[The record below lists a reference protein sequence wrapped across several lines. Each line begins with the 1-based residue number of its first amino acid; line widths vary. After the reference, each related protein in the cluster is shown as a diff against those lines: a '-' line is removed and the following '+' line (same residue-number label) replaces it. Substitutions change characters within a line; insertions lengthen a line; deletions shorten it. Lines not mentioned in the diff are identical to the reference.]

1 LTHHRLITSPFELS
15 ENHTMS
21 SSVQHVTIDEGHEGQ
36 RIDNFLLSQ
45 LKGVPKS
52 RVYRILRKGEVRV
65 NKKRIKQTYRLQ
77 IGDLVRIPPVR
88 MAEVGEAPPAPPPF
102 LKCLQDSILYEDEQL
117 IVINKPSGLAVHGG
131 SGINIGVIEGFRQL
145 RPDARFLEL
154 VHRLDRDTSGCLM
167 IAKKRSMLRSLHT
180 MLRDGAISK
189 TYCALM
195 RGGWHG
201 KEKRVEAPLQKNT
214 LKSGERMVRVHP
226 DGKSALTTFYP
237 EKHFSDATFVQID
250 LGTGR
255 THQIRVHAQ
264 HIKKPIAGDDK
275 YGDQQF
281 NEKMRARGLKR
292 LFLHAQELRFIHPVA
307 EVTLAVQA
315 PLSDDLNAI
324 LEKMR

>member
-1 LTHHRLITSPFELS
+1 
-15 ENHTMS
+15 MS

-36 RIDNFLLSQ
+36 RIDNFLLSR

-77 IGDLVRIPPVR
+77 LGDLVRIPPVR
-88 MAEVGEAPPAPPPF
+88 LAEMGEVPRAPLPF
-102 LKCLQDSILYEDEQL
+102 LKCLEDSILYEDEQL
-117 IVINKPSGLAVHGG
+117 IVINKPPGLAVHGG
-131 SGINIGVIEGFRQL
+131 SGINLGVIEGFRQL

-180 MLRDGAISK
+180 MLREGTISK

-201 KEKRVEAPLQKNT
+201 TEKRVEAPLQKNT

-226 DGKSALTTFYP
+226 DGKSALTTFHP

-264 HIKKPIAGDDK
+264 HIKKPIAGDNK

-281 NEKMRARGLKR
+281 NEKMQARGLKR